1 MMLIFLQLSSFKYT
15 KDYDK
20 DTTDLVKAFA
30 DNKFEQIWHSDKFGD
45 ASIQINPLTKKK
57 SLDLWDLPRAE
68 LPSHV
73 QLSPDS
79 KVTIKNFIQD
89 CTFRSIA
96 ILSLSFLQSSDHFHH

>member
-1 MMLIFLQLSSFKYT
+1 MTLFLQLSSFKCT

-20 DTTDLVKAFA
+20 DTTELVQAFA

-68 LPSHV
+68 LPSQV

-79 KVTIKNFIQD
+79 KVKKNFVLIFAHN
-89 CTFRSIA
+89 TIRTT
-96 ILSLSFLQSSDHFHH
+96 L

>member
-1 MMLIFLQLSSFKYT
+1 MTLFFLQLSSFKCT

-20 DTTDLVKAFA
+20 DTTELVQAFA

-45 ASIQINPLTKKK
+45 ASIQVNPLTKKK

-68 LPSHV
+68 LPSQV

-79 KVTIKNFIQD
+79 KVRRTLF
-89 CTFRSIA
+89 
-96 ILSLSFLQSSDHFHH
+96 